1 MTAAA
6 QLHLTGTKTVFFR
19 ERYGGAYRLQV
30 LTYLSQTPDSTLVLK
45 ELMAQKPAGIILTY
59 TVLAG
64 QDYQLLFTN
73 NATYQIVYD
82 KYPTYQGVLSDTPGV

>member
-1 MTAAA
+1 VAAA
-6 QLHLTGTKTVFFR
+6 QLHLTGTKIVFFR

-30 LTYLSQTPDSTLVLK
+30 LTYTVQTPNPTLVEK

-64 QDYQLLFTN
+64 QDYQLLYLN
-73 NATYQIVYD
+73 NATYQVVYD
-82 KYPTYQGVLSDTPGV
+82 KYPTYQGVMSDTPGV